1 MGQMTLTAT
10 CGHAVAYEFE
20 GEPNPNKVARIVG
33 RKCQACRVRAG
44 EEHNRRNR
52 MEAIARR
59 GDAPPSGKVPKGQE
73 PKLLPAGTTIT
84 LVRQA
89 DGRWAGT
96 IAADGIEATA
106 EATGLMGLGS
116 TLARRWLSARGAKL
130 TGKV

>member
-59 GDAPPSGKVPKGQE
+59 GDAPPG
-73 PKLLPAGTTIT
+73 
-84 LVRQA
+84 
-89 DGRWAGT
+89 
-96 IAADGIEATA
+96 
-106 EATGLMGLGS
+106 M
-116 TLARRWLSARGAKL
+116 ARRGACFCAHL
-130 TGKV
+130 PLGRTLGA